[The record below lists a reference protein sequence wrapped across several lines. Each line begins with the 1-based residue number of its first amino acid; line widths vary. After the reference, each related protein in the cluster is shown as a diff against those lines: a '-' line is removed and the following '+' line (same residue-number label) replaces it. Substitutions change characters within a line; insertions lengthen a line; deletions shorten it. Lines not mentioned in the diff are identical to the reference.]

1 MPLKFER
8 GEKNIHTD
16 ELKKKCFC
24 ISFFVFIC
32 GLLRFDYKRNCFL
45 SVSLLC
51 CQFFFVCVHVS
62 PECRVREWT
71 DEWKNKSDNALLTL
85 FSLHSHT
92 KITDSILRGCGE
104 CVFLE
109 MSVCCFSSLFFFFF
123 MFIIWAINAKFLAL
137 LCRYIMNSDRERER
151 ESESLLWRCARF
163 AQSNTPFDHFHYFPL

>member
-109 MSVCCFSSLFFFFF
+109 MSVLLLFFFP
-123 MFIIWAINAKFLAL
+123 L
-137 LCRYIMNSDRERER
+137 L
-151 ESESLLWRCARF
+151 LLLHVHVHYLSYQRQVPSF
-163 AQSNTPFDHFHYFPL
+163 AVPIHYE